1 MQETRGQM
9 VRYVGISERGPSTR
23 RPEKNFLFG
32 QLPAAA
38 KISSFGSHRHSHHT
52 STCHSIINLLH
63 DIGRSVCI
71 VRRIIGGRKGKLEPA
86 DRRLE
91 SEGEKSNSKFL
102 FLTCLTI
109 HPEPCLIAASR
120 TRFVFQRLIH
130 PVVSR
135 SGVIGQLPH
144 CHNSYILCSG
154 YLPSPGGI
162 SSGVSTPEEI

>member
-1 MQETRGQM
+1 M

-23 RPEKNFLFG
+23 RPEKNFFLDNYPRLRKLF
-32 QLPAAA
+32 L
-38 KISSFGSHRHSHHT
+38 SDHT
-52 STCHSIINLLH
+52 DILTILQTCHSIINLLH

-120 TRFVFQRLIH
+120 TRFVF
-130 PVVSR
+130 
-135 SGVIGQLPH
+135 
-144 CHNSYILCSG
+144 
-154 YLPSPGGI
+154 
-162 SSGVSTPEEI
+162 